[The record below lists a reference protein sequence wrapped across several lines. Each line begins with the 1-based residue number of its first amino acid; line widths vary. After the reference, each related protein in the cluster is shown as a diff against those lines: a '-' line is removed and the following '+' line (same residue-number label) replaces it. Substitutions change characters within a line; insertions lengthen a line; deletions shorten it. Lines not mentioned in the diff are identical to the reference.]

1 MSPDL
6 QAQKNKESQLPAH
19 KANHLARLNAL
30 VFILMAAS
38 GFLRFYGAIKH
49 GAVLQEFTLSA
60 THYRYLLVSG
70 LVYGLLNLGGL
81 VLILSRHAKRAIW
94 AWVLGG
100 ISIAF
105 YWLERFFLWAPEQRS
120 GNVVF
125 MILLH
130 LAFLLLLFFFFLSE
144 RHRQRQTDL

>member
-6 QAQKNKESQLPAH
+6 QAQKDKESQLPKH

-49 GAVLQEFTLSA
+49 GAVLQEFALSA
-60 THYRYLLVSG
+60 THYRYLLIAG

-81 VLILSRHAKRAIW
+81 VLILSRHAKRGIW
-94 AWVLGG
+94 AWVFGGLG
-100 ISIAF
+100 IAL
-105 YWLERFFLWAPEQRS
+105 YWFERFLLWAPEQRS
-120 GNVVF
+120 GNVLF

-144 RHRQRQTDL
+144 RHRVRQTSL

>member
-1 MSPDL
+1 MKPDL
-6 QAQKNKESQLPAH
+6 QAIEDKEDQLPKR
-19 KANHLARLNAL
+19 KANYLARLST
-30 VFILMAAS
+30 FIFMLMAAS

-49 GAVLQEFTLSA
+49 GAVLQEFALSA
-60 THYRYLLVSG
+60 AHYRYLLVSG

-125 MILLH
+125 MSLLH
-130 LAFLLLLFFFFLSE
+130 LALLLLLFFFFLSE
-144 RHRQRQTDL
+144 RHRVRQTSL